1 MPNIRGGYQ
10 PDTRAPS
17 SRRADFDL
25 LRRIARLDPTIA
37 ALEARIV
44 ELEEQMVLALTSV
57 SAHLSFTF
65 NSNLAAP
72 PVGNQIR
79 LNSASQTAATT
90 MWVSRT
96 TVEGLDVAVG
106 LARVRSGW
114 WAYIQDFDD
123 STKWVRYD
131 IVGAPVNHTSYWAF
145 PVAFDSGPANVPFQ
159 KIEIQF
165 VNPGVVT

>member
-1 MPNIRGGYQ
+1 MVEIRSGFQ
-10 PDTRAPS
+10 PDTKNES

-25 LRRIARLDPTIA
+25 LRRIVALGPIVA
-37 ALEARIV
+37 GLEARIV
-44 ELEEQMVLALTSV
+44 ELEEQMVIALTSV

-65 NSNLAAP
+65 NASTTAP